1 MIKAKINTIKN
12 HENINWIEFLIKKH
26 KLYMLALELDEKA
39 SINQEVLLAFK
50 SSECL
55 LSKKN
60 LENSFLNTFYAK
72 IIDIFQGQ
80 IITIIRL
87 ENEICT
93 FEAQISTHEFLE
105 QNYQKNDFV
114 FAYVHPS
121 ALFIKEYLC

>member
-1 MIKAKINTIKN
+1 MIKAKISKINT
-12 HENINWIEFLIKKH
+12 HENINWIEFHNQNH
-26 KLYMLALELDEKA
+26 KFFMLALELDEKA
-39 SINQEVLLAFK
+39 SMNQEVILAFK

-60 LENSFLNTFYAK
+60 LENPFLNIFYAK

-87 ENEICT
+87 ENEICV

-105 QNYQKNDFV
+105 QNYQKNDFI
-114 FAYVHPS
+114 FAYVNPS

>member
-1 MIKAKINTIKN
+1 MIKAKIKNIKN
-12 HENINWIEFLIKKH
+12 HENINWVEFSTQNHIFF
-26 KLYMLALELDEKA
+26 MLSLELNEKA
-39 SINQEVLLAFK
+39 CINHEVLLAFK

-72 IIDIFQGQ
+72 IIDIFQGK

-87 ENEICT
+87 ENEVCT
-93 FEAQISTHEFLE
+93 FEAQISTFEFLE
-105 QNYQKNDFV
+105 QNYQLDEYI
-114 FAYVHPS
+114 FAYIHPS